1 LAGFFSVQVTLVQN
15 VILSHFNLT
24 KMKNLRALMLLAF
37 FAVTAPVF
45 AQTATPAKPA
55 TNKTTVST
63 KQTGNDKTTI
73 KVKADGTPDKRYAE
87 NKKLKADGTPDKRY
101 SENKNLKKDGTPDK
115 RYKTSSADATKAAK
129 KP

>member
-1 LAGFFSVQVTLVQN
+1 
-15 VILSHFNLT
+15 
-24 KMKNLRALMLLAF
+24 MKNLRALMLLAF

-55 TNKTTVST
+55 TTKTTVST
-63 KQTGNDKTTI
+63 KQTGNDKTII
-73 KVKADGTPDKRYAE
+73 KVKADGTPDKRYSD

-101 SENKNLKKDGTPDK
+101 NENKNLKKDGTPDK
-115 RYKTSSADATKAAK
+115 RYKTNKADSLKAAK

>member
-1 LAGFFSVQVTLVQN
+1 M
-15 VILSHFNLT
+15 
-24 KMKNLRALMLLAF
+24 KMKNLKALILVATMAF
-37 FAVTAPVF
+37 TAPAF

-55 TNKTTVST
+55 TNKTTVAT

-115 RYKTSSADATKAAK
+115 RYKSNKADSLKAAK
-129 KP
+129 KQ